1 MSALKNVGRN
11 RFMEHEKMEGKKGL
25 LKMAFLKSL
34 PVMCGYVFL
43 GIAFGIMAEEAGLAF
58 GWVLLMSL
66 IVFAGSMQ
74 FVMVPMLVGA
84 VSPVTM
90 ALTAL
95 FVNGR
100 HIFYGV
106 SFVESFKKLK
116 HRWYMIF
123 SLTDETY
130 SVLCGCKNE
139 DQEEKKRDGWFWI
152 ALMDHS
158 YWVFGSVVGA
168 LLGAALPF
176 DFTGIDFCMTALFI
190 VILIE
195 QVLGNKKISGPAA
208 LIGLVVG
215 TASLLV
221 FGVSNFL
228 LPALLVSVMILSV
241 WTGISGKEEKKA

>member
-1 MSALKNVGRN
+1 MKDGKEGLKGR
-11 RFMEHEKMEGKKGL
+11 EL

-43 GIAFGIMAEEAGLAF
+43 GIAFGILAEESGLAF

-66 IVFAGSMQ
+66 VVFAGSMQ
-74 FVMVPMLVGA
+74 FVMVPLLVAG

-106 SFVESFKKLK
+106 SFVESFKKMK

-123 SLTDETY
+123 ALTDETY

-139 DQEEKKRDGWFWI
+139 DPEEKNRDGWFWI
-152 ALMDHS
+152 ALMDQS

-168 LLGAALPF
+168 LLGAALPV
-176 DFTGIDFCMTALFI
+176 DFTGIDFCMTALFV
-190 VILIE
+190 VILME
-195 QVLGNKKISGPAA
+195 QVLGNKKIAGPAA
-208 LIGLVVG
+208 LIGLVVATLSLFIFG
-215 TASLLV
+215 T
-221 FGVSNFL
+221 SNFL
-228 LPALLVSVMILSV
+228 LPALLVTVMLLSV
-241 WTGISGKEEKKA
+241 WTGVSGRKEEKA